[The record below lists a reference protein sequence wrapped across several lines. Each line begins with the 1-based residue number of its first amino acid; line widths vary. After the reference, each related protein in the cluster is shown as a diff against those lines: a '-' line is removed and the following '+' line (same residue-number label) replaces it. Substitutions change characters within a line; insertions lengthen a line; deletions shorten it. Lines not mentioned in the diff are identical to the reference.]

1 MLSSKTHR
9 THRTQ
14 CSPRVFL
21 LCSPWD
27 TRVVLPSISFG
38 NAANV
43 CPSVF
48 VVVLALLLSRVFQGL
63 IALSAVVSSVNPCPL
78 VLWLRAR
85 PPACRVVLAN
95 PRGFTVVTLP
105 ARRPMHTRPTTAPP
119 PNADMGV
126 RTKWSRLSNSACDHY
141 CVSDGGRDHGVITA
155 LCSYQL
161 AESSR
166 DRVHHHLYFSFSLDS
181 HHQVRIPP
189 CRSSVASVVI
199 PMHAVVSPFPPSFV
213 CAKGALKEKNL
224 LMNTSTDT
232 QVPGTTATVDPCTFD
247 EMSSSAAWTSTST
260 SPSASRSPVSPNV
273 SWGAV
278 DYPPLR
284 LDNSPLHSSASPDEE
299 LDPALDPRHFPSCSL
314 PDEELDP
321 ALVARY
327 FPSSSLPDGE
337 LDPALDFD
345 SYIPSS
351 SVHTTLDSAA
361 ALAMLE
367 LGSMVDLEN
376 ESNNSTFAVPASPEM
391 PSTSTNT
398 KHRASPSSP
407 SPAKRARTST
417 PERQSTPPLLRVD
430 LVALNSAHRKRKREK
445 EAHRKSKKEQKRQAQ
460 AEKQQ
465 IVDEAYERTQ
475 RRKRRRVMRAI
486 LSPDYEGGPGGHTA
500 SDLETDPESDEDM
513 DFTQAEIDA
522 ALAALSGDEVEVEED
537 DERPTFSDDVF
548 PDEQDYDDLLD
559 LAAEHSNI
567 EDSQAGD
574 QPPVISE
581 DEDEDALDIETT
593 SDREFVARD
602 DEDNEQ
608 DSMGFYMHA
617 KYMRDHVVEEQEPEI
632 STSSPDEP
640 TESASRSSKARSSK
654 NVDSRKPSQSKRSK
668 NPNSTEAK
676 LARKYLNLAAKDSDG
691 EEDDEDET
699 AFDNEFLN
707 DDPEPDEHPDP
718 NEPMRQTLAAP
729 GISEDSADEEQHVRS
744 IHSRKSRYDR
754 ETRQEREQEL
764 RKQGFRPVSSSREL
778 VADTDSPSVIPPS
791 TIPIPAR
798 DPLVPHARLPPHDK
812 VSRRY
817 WEEQHLVNHLDN
829 MQYAFSYDE
838 GPWAQDAMVQDM
850 LQVLPSQD
858 PYVDGN
864 ASIRTH
870 LKYMNQHL
878 VREGEWVRLER
889 HPRVIGY
896 VLDTTA
902 KKFLVKSIRPPRAN
916 RPLLQIRTE
925 HQARTRKSSPVVHPT
940 AEELEPFIR
949 SNHRRLQKPHWGCTS
964 FALNGG
970 DRVFAVSGPG
980 RKWPGLIEHLDKNSD
995 GLYVDVMTGW
1005 PNGTPNPLLSD
1016 LRRHLLDPGP
1026 VPRVHDRVL
1035 VIEGA
1040 HLDVVSHIAS
1050 IQGHNLTLEGGTV
1063 TGLVEV
1069 PIASCIRYFLPG
1081 DEVELRG
1088 EKAVVRDVDA
1098 LFGGLVII
1106 LGSDAQVEVRRVRA
1120 SDVNFV
1126 RWHPTIYAS
1135 TWTSITRDRFFPPTQ
1150 KEQDAEK
1157 DAQLKL
1163 LIAQAWKTMFAQLS
1177 MAAVC
1182 DEATA
1187 EEPATQALKLR
1198 AFQKADCLRR
1208 LGMYDDAADCLK
1220 KAVSLSL
1227 EHDADLFQRL
1237 AAALEAQVDGQH
1249 WKNTFQKTRDLEA
1262 LKDRLMTTGKRF
1274 EGLEVKIVASGHPQ
1288 RTRKGVIT
1296 GDHDSEAR
1304 RQRQEQFNGVKS
1316 LLRACR
1322 YNLYGILATIAYG
1335 DHQVA
1340 EKVPIEDIVE
1350 YQQDRLSRQYQLP
1363 QPLPDLPAERIP
1375 TPPPDPDVLSTYELP
1390 GETDGRWLLNDH
1402 LLNKRLDVI
1411 IEGTATAKGGRM
1423 AFKNRKQQKDQ
1434 EGKQGFLLVEE
1445 TYQAGH
1451 PIPVYG
1457 IQGQSM
1463 VRFTSGCLKPLRTKE
1478 GKRVDKCADE
1488 RVVIFGPDHL
1498 DDRSHLG
1505 EYGQVLD
1512 MDNAPVDHAFVRHLD
1527 SSRGRY
1533 HWKALCLAEN
1543 EERQHLDVVFAK
1555 TDFSLLL

>member
-1 MLSSKTHR
+1 MLSSSARSWPTPDP
-9 THRTQ
+9 T
-14 CSPRVFL
+14 VFL

-27 TRVVLPSISFG
+27 ARVVLLPSISFG

-48 VVVLALLLSRVFQGL
+48 VVLALLLSRVFKWL
-63 IALSAVVSSVNPCPL
+63 IALSAVVSSVN
-78 VLWLRAR
+78 
-85 PPACRVVLAN
+85 
-95 PRGFTVVTLP
+95 
-105 ARRPMHTRPTTAPP
+105 
-119 PNADMGV
+119 
-126 RTKWSRLSNSACDHY
+126 
-141 CVSDGGRDHGVITA
+141 
-155 LCSYQL
+155 
-161 AESSR
+161 
-166 DRVHHHLYFSFSLDS
+166 
-181 HHQVRIPP
+181 
-189 CRSSVASVVI
+189 
-199 PMHAVVSPFPPSFV
+199 
-213 CAKGALKEKNL
+213 L

-232 QVPGTTATVDPCTFD
+232 RVPSTTATVDPCTFD
-247 EMSSSAAWTSTST
+247 EMSSSAAWTSTSTST

-284 LDNSPLHSSASPDEE
+284 LDNSPLHSSTSPDEE
-299 LDPALDPRHFPSCSL
+299 LDPALDPRHFPSSSL

-321 ALVARY
+321 ALIARY

-337 LDPALDFD
+337 LDPALIAR
-345 SYIPSS
+345 YIPSS
-351 SVHTTLDSAA
+351 SLPDGELDPALNFDSYLPSSSVPDHLHSQYQNTTLDSAT

-367 LGSMVDLEN
+367 LASMVDFEN
-376 ESNNSTFAVPASPEM
+376 ESNNPTFPVPASPET

-398 KHRASPSSP
+398 KRRASPSSP
-407 SPAKRARTST
+407 SPAKRARTTT
-417 PERQSTPPLLRVD
+417 PERQLTPPLPRVD
-430 LVALNSAHRKRKREK
+430 VAALNHAHR
-445 EAHRKSKKEQKRQAQ
+445 
-460 AEKQQ
+460 
-465 IVDEAYERTQ
+465 
-475 RRKRRRVMRAI
+475 
-486 LSPDYEGGPGGHTA
+486 PGGHTA
-500 SDLETDPESDEDM
+500 SDLDTDPESDEDL

-522 ALAALSGDEVEVEED
+522 ALAALSGDEVEED
-537 DERPTFSDDVF
+537 DERPTFSDD
-548 PDEQDYDDLLD
+548 DEQDYDDILD
-559 LAAEHSNI
+559 LAAEHSDI

-574 QPPVISE
+574 QPVISE
-581 DEDEDALDIETT
+581 DEDEAALDLETA

-608 DSMGFYMHA
+608 DPMGFYMHA
-617 KYMRDHVVEEQEPEI
+617 KYMRNRVVEEQEPEI

-640 TESASRSSKARSSK
+640 TESASRSSKARSST
-654 NVDSRKPSQSKRSK
+654 NVDSRKPSKSKRSK

-676 LARKYLNLAAKDSDG
+676 LARKYLDLAAKDSDG
-691 EEDDEDET
+691 EQDDDDDT
-699 AFDNEFLN
+699 AFDHEFLN

-718 NEPMRQTLAAP
+718 DEPMRQTLAAP

-754 ETRQEREQEL
+754 EIRQEREQEL

-829 MQYAFSYDE
+829 MQYTFSYDE

-858 PYVDGN
+858 PYFDGN

-925 HQARTRKSSPVVHPT
+925 HRARTRKSSPVVHPT

-949 SNHRRLQKPHWGCTS
+949 SNHRRLQKPNWGCTS

-980 RKWPGLIEHLDKNSD
+980 RKWTGLIEHLDKNSD
-995 GLYVDVMTGW
+995 GLYVGVMTGW
-1005 PNGTPNPLLSD
+1005 PNGAPNPLLSD

-1035 VIEGA
+1035 VVEGA

-1063 TGLVEV
+1063 TGSVEV

-1120 SDVNFV
+1120 SDVNFA

-1135 TWTSITRDRFFPPTQ
+1135 TWTSITRDRFLPPTQ
-1150 KEQDAEK
+1150 KEQDAEN

-1163 LIAQAWKTMFAQLS
+1163 LIAQAWKTTFAQLS
-1177 MAAVC
+1177 TAAVC

-1198 AFQKADCLRR
+1198 AFHKADCLRR

-1220 KAVSLSL
+1220 KAASLSL

-1249 WKNTFQKTRDLEA
+1249 WKNTFQKTRDLEV

-1322 YNLYGILATIAYG
+1322 YDLYGILATIAYG

-1350 YQQDRLSRQYQLP
+1350 YHTGMPLTAAVYVRQDRLSRQYQLP

-1375 TPPPDPDVLSTYELP
+1375 TPPPPDPDVLSTYELP
-1390 GETDGRWLLNDH
+1390 GETDGRWLHNDH

-1478 GKRVDKCADE
+1478 GKRVDKCAGE
-1488 RVVIFGPDHL
+1488 RVVIVGPDHL

-1533 HWKALCLAEN
+1533 HWKALCLAEK